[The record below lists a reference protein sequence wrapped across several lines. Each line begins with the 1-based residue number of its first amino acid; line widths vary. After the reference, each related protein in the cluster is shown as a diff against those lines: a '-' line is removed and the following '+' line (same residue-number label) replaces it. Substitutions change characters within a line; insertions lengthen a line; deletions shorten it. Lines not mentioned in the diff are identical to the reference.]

1 MPGWIWSNRTMI
13 SKSLQAKL
21 SQSAVWKGWTKSTFL
36 LRCEPAET
44 QYYYFNIRENNFSN
58 NCESITKIKDKMIS
72 LSFTVLGVMLPSL
85 DPKEEK
91 WNKTRPRYSMYDL
104 QTHLCVDTSTH
115 TDIVIVMQFLYSSGP
130 QALCATLNQ
139 LWWLSSGPSTG
150 GGKQEI
156 NAMFQG

>member
-1 MPGWIWSNRTMI
+1 MSAFVAAVGLFANPHPMPGWIWSNRTMI

-85 DPKEEK
+85 DSKEEK

-115 TDIVIVMQFLYSSGP
+115 RYSDCNAVLVLIRSPSSLYYSESTVM
-130 QALCATLNQ
+130 AL
-139 LWWLSSGPSTG
+139 
-150 GGKQEI
+150 
-156 NAMFQG
+156 